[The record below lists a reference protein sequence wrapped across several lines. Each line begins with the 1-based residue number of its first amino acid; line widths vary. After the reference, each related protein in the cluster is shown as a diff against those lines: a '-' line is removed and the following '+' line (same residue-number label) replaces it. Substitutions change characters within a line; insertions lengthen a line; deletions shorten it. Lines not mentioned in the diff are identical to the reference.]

1 MKNDDNRLLDNL
13 FVLSFQACKLN
24 VTRTLLQ
31 RLSLSLA
38 WRLDREVSLD
48 SREITSLPEIKKM
61 YYLAWTSSIIAES
74 KPHAHHKSR
83 LHTMKVYNTRPS
95 QFC

>member
-1 MKNDDNRLLDNL
+1 MKNDDNRLLDTGL

-61 YYLAWTSSIIAES
+61 YYLACTSSIIAES
-74 KPHAHHKSR
+74 KPHAHHKSPFAY
-83 LHTMKVYNTRPS
+83 K
-95 QFC
+95 